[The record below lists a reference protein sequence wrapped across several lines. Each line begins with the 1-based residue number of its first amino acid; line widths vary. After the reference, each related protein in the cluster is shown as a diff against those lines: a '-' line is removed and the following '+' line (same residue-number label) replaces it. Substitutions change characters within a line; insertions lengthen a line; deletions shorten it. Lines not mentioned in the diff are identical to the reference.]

1 MAFVRYSL
9 TGGMATAVHY
19 GVLLILV
26 EVVHIAAGWA
36 AALGAIAGAAVA
48 YLGNRRFTF
57 TGSVARHRQALP
69 RFLTVAAL
77 GAAVSGLVVWL
88 GSTALGVHYLA
99 AQVVATILVLVLTY
113 RLNRAW
119 SFA

>member
-9 TGGMATAVHY
+9 TGGVATAVHY
-19 GVLLILV
+19 GVLMLLA
-26 EVVHIAAGWA
+26 EVAHVAAGWA
-36 AALGAIAGAAVA
+36 AASGAVAGAAVA
-48 YLGNRRFTF
+48 YLGNRRFAFAESQTLH
-57 TGSVARHRQALP
+57 RHALP

-99 AQVVATILVLVLTY
+99 AQIVATVVALVLTY
-113 RLNRAW
+113 RLNRSW

>member
-1 MAFVRYSL
+1 MAFGRYTL
-9 TGGMATAVHY
+9 IGGVATAVHY
-19 GVLLILV
+19 GVLLALV
-26 EVVHIAAGWA
+26 EAAHVAPASAAAAGA
-36 AALGAIAGAAVA
+36 VAGAAVA

-57 TGSVARHRQALP
+57 ADSGAHHRNALP
-69 RFLTVAAL
+69 RFLTVAAI

-88 GSTALGVHYLA
+88 GSAVLGVHYLA
-99 AQVVATILVLVLTY
+99 AQVIATGLALLLSY